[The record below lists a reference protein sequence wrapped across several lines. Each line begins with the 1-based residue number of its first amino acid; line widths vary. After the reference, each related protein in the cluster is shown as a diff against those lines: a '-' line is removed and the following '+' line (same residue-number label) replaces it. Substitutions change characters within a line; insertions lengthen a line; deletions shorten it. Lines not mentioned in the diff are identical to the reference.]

1 MNNGQ
6 CHPCMN
12 NAILDKSFGFSVR
25 IVRLKEYLNAKK
37 HERIMANQV
46 LRSGTSIGANVTEAD
61 QAQSKSDFISKM
73 SIANKEA
80 HETRYWLRLLHTT
93 GYLTDAEYASISGD
107 CQELI
112 RILQS
117 IIKTAKN
124 NNQ

>member
-1 MNNGQ
+1 
-6 CHPCMN
+6 
-12 NAILDKSFGFSVR
+12 
-25 IVRLKEYLNAKK
+25 
-37 HERIMANQV
+37 MANQV